1 MKGIFKNYRYYF
13 KFFLIIL
20 LFTFLSGCGGVTPTG
35 PTISSFTASSTT
47 INEGDSVTL
56 SWVTN
61 ATTVSIDQ
69 GIDSVTA
76 PSGSTIVTPAST
88 TTYTLTATNSAGS
101 STATVTITVGQDT
114 PPTYSDIDIQ
124 SSPAGAKVYIDGVD
138 TGNITPYVKTHIET
152 GAHTIK
158 LELFHYKTKEET
170 NVMVYTNETTY
181 LNWALIIV
189 PEQTITLQPGG
200 EGKDAY
206 VVDSQPTL
214 NYDPENLIYVGGIIS
229 PSTIFRSYLQFDLSS
244 LPSDTVI
251 LDANLGLQY
260 YYYDSVGIVP
270 LLDVGLYQVKAPW
283 VEDTI
288 TWDSQPN
295 SSNQAEDI
303 ITIPYPT
310 TSVFIYWNIFDL
322 VNGWHNES
330 ITNYGMLLR
339 LVDESLNYSTM
350 GFLSSDYSIV
360 VDRPK
365 LEIKCYIP

>member
-1 MKGIFKNYRYYF
+1 MKGILKVNNKYLKLFS
-13 KFFLIIL
+13 IIISL
-20 LFTFLSGCGGVTPTG
+20 VFLSGCGGITPTS
-35 PTISSFTASSTT
+35 PIINFFTADS
-47 INEGDSVTL
+47 IAIDEGDSATLSWAVTDATTVTIDQSIGSVTL
-56 SWVTN
+56 SSSTSVSP
-61 ATTVSIDQ
+61 TT
-69 GIDSVTA
+69 
-76 PSGSTIVTPAST
+76 T
-88 TTYTLTATNSAGS
+88 TTYTLTATNSVG
-101 STATVTITVGQDT
+101 TVTDTETITVN
-114 PPTYSDIDIQ
+114 PPVTTYGIIDIQ
-124 SSPAGAKVYIDGVD
+124 SNPTGAKVYIDGVD

-158 LELFHYKTKEET
+158 LELFHHETKEDT
-170 NVMVYTNETTY
+170 NVMVYANETTY
-181 LNWALIIV
+181 LNWPLIIV

-214 NYDPENLIYVGGIIS
+214 NYDLENLIYVGGIIS

-270 LLDVGLYQVKAPW
+270 LLDVGLYQVEAPW

-322 VNGWHNES
+322 VKGWHDGS
-330 ITNYGMLLR
+330 IDNYGILLR
-339 LVDESLNYSTM
+339 IVDENLNYSNM

-360 VDRPK
+360 AKRPK